1 MLVFNV
7 IFFLPVIGVLLTPDK
22 KHLMFRYDLESWPSI
37 WEIVW
42 QVVFCS
48 FCEDFMFYCTH
59 RVLHTKWCYKHVH
72 KKHHEYT
79 QPVSIAAQ
87 FAHPF
92 ETFFEH
98 IIPFYFGLVLLDRRC
113 HFVTMNVWGLYR
125 VMEGGDAHCGYEFP
139 WSPFRL
145 IPFSG
150 ISVCHTS
157 SGFVP

>member
-1 MLVFNV
+1 
-7 IFFLPVIGVLLTPDK
+7 
-22 KHLMFRYDLESWPSI
+22 
-37 WEIVW
+37 
-42 QVVFCS
+42 
-48 FCEDFMFYCTH
+48 MFYCTH

-113 HFVTMNVWGLYR
+113 HFVTMNIWGLYR
-125 VMEGGDAHCGYEFP
+125 VTEGGDAHCGYEFP

-150 ISVCHTS
+150 ILCVMLAPASYHNYHHSHNKGNYATFFCIWDTIFGTNQS
-157 SGFVP
+157 YYEY